1 MKKIIPTI
9 SNPNFSEALNEA
21 NIALVSIMEVGV
33 VAIISKYTFSITS
46 KMPVKNGV
54 IGIYFP
60 IVWIV
65 SFDLWNT
72 RLIKLKDKVT

>member
-21 NIALVSIMEVGV
+21 NIALVSIIEVGV

-60 IVWIV
+60 IV
-65 SFDLWNT
+65 
-72 RLIKLKDKVT
+72 